1 MTIVIVMVYAIWVI
15 LLYKS
20 NFNFVKIVN
29 GIFLLISLIS
39 IVLLL
44 EDDYIGIMVML
55 PL

>member
-1 MTIVIVMVYAIWVI
+1 MTIVIILVYAIWVL

-20 NFNFVKIVN
+20 VKKIAN
-29 GIFLLISLIS
+29 GIFLMLSIIS

-44 EDDYIGIMVML
+44 EDDYLGIMVML